1 MPSTL
6 RSALVSALLLAPL
19 ATSCSSTPEEEVNRV
34 DWLIRHGSYAEAV
47 DVAAERYEANPADPA
62 REKAHLRASVA
73 YLLDQARSA
82 TLRGEDELALEFL
95 EEARELAPD
104 NVVVENWVDKVSGQL
119 AEDWLDRALDL
130 EGQGELNAS
139 LEAFERSLE
148 YRPENEL
155 AQLGAARILVIKN
168 YREGLGEDYYNE
180 GVRRLRDA
188 FLHQARQSFDYAGK
202 YLTTKERAKGRAEIV
217 KRQLA
222 EERAAMA
229 RQFEREGLFDAAR
242 NEYRLVLMLDEENE
256 SGIEGLERT
265 TVEAEASQLLGEAD
279 MLVRRGRLDEA
290 REAAKE
296 GAEITEQQVVA
307 FESMLID
314 IVEREHR
321 EIYDKAYDLETDFLY
336 EEAVEVYGELLEKA
350 EYFEDAIA
358 RKETL
363 EGYIELAADLYAKAE
378 AAESDEEK
386 LDLLRQIDVFWP
398 EYRDVQALL
407 RELESDE

>member
-1 MPSTL
+1 MSSTL
-6 RSALVSALLLAPL
+6 RPALLSALLLAPL
-19 ATSCSSTPEEEVNRV
+19 ATSCSSTSDGRADRV

-47 DVAAERYEANPADPA
+47 DVAAERVDAKPGDPV
-62 REKAHLRASVA
+62 RQKEHRRATAA
-73 YLLDQARSA
+73 YLLDQARGT

-95 EEARELAPD
+95 DEARAVAPD
-104 NVVVENWVDKVSGQL
+104 NIVVENWVEKISGQL

-130 EGQGELNAS
+130 EGQGELDAA
-139 LEAFERSLE
+139 LEAFERALE
-148 YRPENEL
+148 HRPDDEL

-168 YREGLGEDYYNE
+168 YRAGLGEEYYQE

-202 YLTTKERAKGRAEIV
+202 YLVKKDRAKDRSEIV
-217 KRQLA
+217 QRQLA

-229 RQFEREGLFDAAR
+229 RRFEAEGLFDAAR
-242 NEYRLVLMLDEENE
+242 NEYRLVLLLDEDNE

-290 REAAKE
+290 REAANE
-296 GAEITEQQVVA
+296 GAAITEQQVVA

-314 IVEREHR
+314 IVEREYR
-321 EIYDKAYDLETDFLY
+321 KIYDRAYDLETDFLY
-336 EEAVEVYGELLEKA
+336 EEAAAVYGDLLEKA

-363 EGYIELAADLYAKAE
+363 EGYIKLADQLYAKAQ
-378 AAESDEEK
+378 AAETDQAK

-398 EYRDVQALL
+398 EYRDLQKLL
-407 RELESDE
+407 RELDSAE